1 MSKWHKFKIFVK
13 DSQLD
18 DLGIKAEIEESKLWM
33 DLSTVSRFYD
43 AGNVNGYYIINITD
57 YNGDRLEVL
66 ESFSNMEKLM
76 AEYINE

>member
-13 DSQLD
+13 DSQLE
-18 DLGIKAEIEESKLWM
+18 DLGVKAEIEESKLWM

-43 AGNVNGYYIINITD
+43 AGNVNGYHIINITD